1 MSINEK
7 LDFPKKPKIC
17 IVSEFAYPL
26 LTNNEI
32 PLEKSVNHV
41 GGAELQMVL
50 LAKKLAE
57 RSYDVTV
64 VTITK
69 QIYREIL
76 SMELR

>member
-41 GGAELQMVL
+41 GVCRTADGSPCQKISRTLN
-50 LAKKLAE
+50 
-57 RSYDVTV
+57 DVTV
-64 VTITK
+64 VTMYEAEYTEK
-69 QIYREIL
+69 YYRWN
-76 SMELR
+76 